1 MALTRCE
8 SQEEAMTQPGAPCW
22 IGVLC
27 AESKRS
33 NQFAAIGRLDLSV
46 RRRGAVASLRLRR
59 HASR

>member
-1 MALTRCE
+1 M
-8 SQEEAMTQPGAPCW
+8 
-22 IGVLC
+22 LC

-46 RRRGAVASLRLRR
+46 RRRGAAASLRPRR